1 MTTGGGYFVLIEQN
15 GDFMIEEENG
25 SIYLTVKQKGC
36 SFLQIHELIIQNPQY
51 VVDVKSVNDA
61 LTTSTGMQVRIGQ
74 KKPLIEWKIP
84 SDKLSASIKL
94 NCTNEYLKQNHSETV
109 SHIINSLHEQNIIE
123 GILVD
128 VLQNEL
134 VVKEELVIAK
144 GQEPV
149 PGNDAIIKY
158 YKRSERKP
166 TIREDGK
173 ADFYDMNFL
182 DEVKKGDWLGEKIPP
197 TNSIPGR
204 TITGEFA
211 IVENGKNKKLQFDE
225 KTVAAYKEEGKIV
238 LRSLIDGVVEFHAGK
253 IAVGNHLIIEGDVGV
268 ETGNIQ
274 FEGNVTVKGT
284 VIDGF
289 SVFATNDISILS
301 EYGVSNID
309 TIQSELGDVFIKG
322 GIFGK
327 GKSKI
332 LAGRNIF
339 VKHTNESI
347 LEAGENIHIGY
358 YSLGSHLKA
367 QNIMTDERQGKLI
380 GGIIEARGKVRAGI
394 IGNRMERKTIINV
407 LGFNRQQLKE
417 ELHEILIH
425 YKTKMEELVIIK
437 EKLNVFDTFSEELN
451 SVQQQQ
457 YERIKY
463 ESERI
468 TKDIFG
474 YDEKRKALMEIL
486 DSKGDGEITI
496 GQMAYPDTN
505 LQIKHMKKKLMEST
519 KGTFFADNNYL
530 HFEQC

>member
-1 MTTGGGYFVLIEQN
+1 MV
-15 GDFMIEEENG
+15 
-25 SIYLTVKQKGC
+25 
-36 SFLQIHELIIQNPQY
+36 
-51 VVDVKSVNDA
+51 
-61 LTTSTGMQVRIGQ
+61 
-74 KKPLIEWKIP
+74 
-84 SDKLSASIKL
+84 
-94 NCTNEYLKQNHSETV
+94 
-109 SHIINSLHEQNIIE
+109 
-123 GILVD
+123 
-128 VLQNEL
+128 
-134 VVKEELVIAK
+134 
-144 GQEPV
+144 
-149 PGNDAIIKY
+149 
-158 YKRSERKP
+158 
-166 TIREDGK
+166 
-173 ADFYDMNFL
+173 
-182 DEVKKGDWLGEKIPP
+182 
-197 TNSIPGR
+197 
-204 TITGEFA
+204 
-211 IVENGKNKKLQFDE
+211 
-225 KTVAAYKEEGKIV
+225 
-238 LRSLIDGVVEFHAGK
+238 
-253 IAVGNHLIIEGDVGV
+253 
-268 ETGNIQ
+268 
-274 FEGNVTVKGT
+274 
-284 VIDGF
+284 
-289 SVFATNDISILS
+289 
-301 EYGVSNID
+301 
-309 TIQSELGDVFIKG
+309 
-322 GIFGK
+322 K

-468 TKDIFG
+468 TNDIFD
-474 YDEKRKALMEIL
+474 YDEKRKALMETL

-505 LQIKHMKKKLMEST
+505 LQIKHMKRKLIEST

-530 HFEQC
+530 HFEQCQKNKR